1 MPSTSDRRRLDS
13 ERLMKAMSHPLR
25 AAILRVL
32 NERTASPAELARE
45 LGDHLHNVSYHTK
58 RLEQLGCIELVKE
71 RQVRGAVEHFY
82 RATTRALVDT
92 SEWESL
98 DPVIKEDIVGQIMQ
112 GILDDFTAS
121 AKAKVVGADK
131 DFWFTRTPLVLDQ
144 EGLQEAKEIQKRA
157 FEELQEAEA
166 RSTERLLKAKEQGMP
181 VASAQAVFKM
191 PED

>member
-25 AAILRVL
+25 ASILRVL

-45 LGDHLHNVSYHTK
+45 LDDHLHNVSYHTK

-82 RATTRALVDT
+82 RATTRAMVDT
-92 SEWESL
+92 SNWELL

-112 GILDDFTAS
+112 GILDDFIAS
-121 AKAKVVGADK
+121 AEAKIVGADK
-131 DFWFTRTPLVLDQ
+131 DFEMIRTPLVLDD
-144 EGLQEAKEIQKRA
+144 EGLQDAKSIQERA

-166 RSTERLLKAKEQGMP
+166 RSAERLLKAKRDGMP
-181 VASAQAVFKM
+181 VASALVLFKM
-191 PED
+191 PQS